1 MKRGCLAISIILLAG
16 IFYFGAFKAT
26 KAFLGLQVIDTYNS
40 IDSLG
45 KSEEGMIERLS
56 ACYGQVFDL
65 FFGAKLVNVF
75 PRTR

>member
-1 MKRGCLAISIILLAG
+1 M
-16 IFYFGAFKAT
+16 
-26 KAFLGLQVIDTYNS
+26 IDTYNS